1 MDKELGLILLLVLL
15 LCHKGN
21 TESQTSCPYK
31 CHCFTP
37 VQVLCADEQ
46 MASLPRNM
54 SKQVKEFIIMT
65 SALMYLFPHTLETSP
80 QLTKLI
86 FLNNALRSIN
96 SQAFEHLAELQEL
109 EISGN
114 PWLEHLFLGTFSR
127 QGNLTKLLL
136 NFNRFKAVLPGM
148 FDSLKQLETLQMK
161 GNIISDLPT
170 FIFLNLNNLRVLDLS
185 QNKLEGVKRETF
197 SGLARLEILKMSN
210 NLISNFESGT
220 FHNISQLTELHLEWN
235 KISVL
240 ADNIFFVL
248 TKLKV
253 LNLRG
258 NLLTTF
264 SDKVFGFEASNL
276 KELNLKGNR
285 LTELSSLS
293 SLISLTDLILSS
305 NQLSNLPEDI
315 FRNVTVLENLDL
327 SENQLTLLPK
337 RIFTDLFSI
346 KAIHL
351 HKNNLSKVDA
361 KLFED
366 QVLIQQLYLSDNQ
379 LETLPMGLLDP
390 FVIQHTVR
398 LHGNPWK
405 CDCRMWYL
413 HDWVLR
419 NSQDIEML
427 DRMLCK
433 SPGFLRG
440 RPIISINKDQ
450 LVCWVSEDNV
460 RDLSSC
466 SLQVSRDT
474 VTINCNVDQC
484 SPLTV
489 KVQFQEDDGSIKE
502 HILKNEPDH
511 PQCSNETSIES
522 PIQ

>member
-1 MDKELGLILLLVLL
+1 MEKELGLILFLVLL

-37 VQVLCADEQ
+37 VQVLCADER

-54 SKQVKEFIIMT
+54 SSQVKDFIIMT
-65 SALMYLFPHTLETSP
+65 SSLMYLFPHTLKESP

-86 FLNNALRSIN
+86 FLNNALQSIN

-114 PWLEHLFLGTFSR
+114 PWLEHLFLGTFSK

-136 NFNRFKAVLPGM
+136 NFNRLKTVLPGM

-170 FIFLNLNNLRVLDLS
+170 FLFLNLHSLRVLDLS
-185 QNKLEGVKRETF
+185 QNKLEGVKKEMF
-197 SGLARLEILKMSN
+197 SGLARLEVLKMN
-210 NLISNFESGT
+210 YNLISNLASDT
-220 FHNISQLTELHLEWN
+220 FHNISQLTELHLEGN
-235 KISVL
+235 KISEL

-258 NLLTTF
+258 NLLRTF
-264 SDKVFGFEASNL
+264 SNKVFGFKATNL

-285 LTELSSLS
+285 LTELTSLS
-293 SLISLTDLILSS
+293 SFTSLTDLILSS
-305 NQLSNLPEDI
+305 NQLSTLPEDI
-315 FRNVTVLENLDL
+315 FRNVTALENLDL
-327 SENQLTLLPK
+327 SENQLTLLPE
-337 RIFTDLFSI
+337 RIFNDLFII

-351 HKNNLSKVDA
+351 QKNNLSMVDA

-366 QVLIQQLYLSDNQ
+366 QDFIQQLYLSDNQ
-379 LETLPMGLLDP
+379 LETLPPGLLDS

-405 CDCRMWYL
+405 CDCHMWYL

-440 RPIISINKDQ
+440 RPVISVDRDQ
-450 LVCWVSEDNV
+450 LVCRLSKDKMH
-460 RDLSSC
+460 DLSSC
-466 SLQVSRDT
+466 SLQASRDT

-489 KVQFQEDDGSIKE
+489 KVQFQGDDGSIKE
-502 HILKNEPDH
+502 HILKNELEH
-511 PQCSNETSIES
+511 FQCSNEATTES
-522 PIQ
+522 LH